1 VQSHRVLLDLRRYP
15 KVVGGVE
22 PGSTERA
29 VEFYKSVLDAEV
41 MRVRNSE
48 TAELT
53 KLAECVYRDV
63 NIALANELARYA
75 DEVSVDIT
83 EVIQAAN
90 SEPLSNV
97 HEPGVGVGGHCIP
110 VYPYFLLANRPNLP
124 MTALARTI
132 NDGMPG
138 WTVEK
143 VGELLGSIAGKRV
156 LLLGLSYRANLAE
169 ITGSVGLSLVNEL
182 VAAGATPVVAD
193 SFFTTEQITAI
204 GAEPFDGRSYDT
216 VDAVIIQA
224 MHDEF
229 MSFPWTKLRMGTVVF
244 DGRNVLDA
252 PTVQALG
259 LTYLGVGRRLDG

>member
-1 VQSHRVLLDLRRYP
+1 VLLDLRRYP

-41 MRVRNSE
+41 MPVRNSE

-53 KLAECVYRDV
+53 KLAESVYRDV

-97 HEPGVGVGGHCIP
+97 HQPGVGVGGHCIP
-110 VYPYFLLANRPNLP
+110 VYPYFLLASRPDLP
-124 MTALARTI
+124 MTSLARTI

-138 WTVEK
+138 WAVAK
-143 VGELLGSIAGKRV
+143 VGELLGSIEGRRV
-156 LLLGLSYRANLAE
+156 LVLGLSYRANLAE
-169 ITGSVGLSLVNEL
+169 ITGSVGLSLVAEL
-182 VAAGATPVVAD
+182 AAAGAVPMVAD
-193 SFFTTEQITAI
+193 SFFSAEQIIAA
-204 GAEPFDGRSYDT
+204 GAEPFDGESYDGI
-216 VDAVIIQA
+216 DAVIIQA

-229 MSFPWTKLRMGTVVF
+229 MSFPWAKLRPGTVVL

-252 PTVQALG
+252 AALRALG
-259 LTYLGVGRRLDG
+259 LQYLGVGRRLDD